1 MNEIKKC
8 SIAGVSFTLENDAY
22 DVLSTY
28 IESLKETYKD
38 DPDGEEIIADI
49 EARIAELILSAQ
61 SSESIICRPLIDNIV
76 KQLGSASQID
86 EEHGEQPSR
95 HAETTDR
102 SGNPRIPRRLYRDM
116 DNGKLGGVCAG
127 LANYF
132 DTDPTWIRL
141 AVFAPLFV
149 YVFGSIGILRWIQ
162 PFSANVFGLV
172 VLGYIIMWFAVPRA
186 SSARQKL
193 EMKGERIT
201 ARSIKEA
208 TSEQQYVNV
217 EPERTLI
224 AKIVCVLGNILLILL
239 KIVAA
244 FILVGLVLGA
254 SMLALTLVC
263 CLPMFAFDF
272 FTGLMILSFMLIL
285 LIPVV
290 VLIYLSILLLISRRP
305 SGGFLLGSLLLW
317 IMLLVT
323 MTISA
328 VKSPATFDRQIS
340 NAFRSVFDNDT
351 EALYDEFTDEE
362 IEDFRE
368 KLDGQ
373 SSAVFTNGNVK
384 LSVSGNDVYVKR
396 FSKRVQIG
404 DDGLEVSDGK
414 GNRLS
419 IDDEGVKINGKRTK
433 KFTFTF
439 GGLKVSV
446 DNNTTSVSVGAEE
459 DADAAFESFDEIE
472 AAAAAEP
479 AESGTSAPAV
489 EATAAETAAAAENAQ

>member
-28 IESLKETYKD
+28 IESLKKTYSD

-61 SSESIICRPLIDNIV
+61 SPESIICRPLIDNIV

-86 EEHGEQPSR
+86 EEHGEQTR
-95 HAETTDR
+95 HAETTDQN
-102 SGNPRIPRRLYRDM
+102 GNPRIPRRLYRDM
-116 DNGKLGGVCAG
+116 ENGKLGGVCAG

-149 YVFGSIGILRWIQ
+149 WLFSSIGILRWIQ
-162 PFSANVFGLV
+162 PFSANIFGLV
-172 VLGYIIMWFAVPRA
+172 
-186 SSARQKL
+186 L

-201 ARSIKEA
+201 AQSIKEA
-208 TSEQQYVNV
+208 TSEQQYVNA

-239 KIVAA
+239 KIIAA

-254 SMLALTLVC
+254 SLLALVLVC
-263 CLPMFAFDF
+263 IMPMFAFEF
-272 FTGLMILSFMLIL
+272 FTGLMLLTFLLVLI
-285 LIPVV
+285 IPLV
-290 VLIYLSILLLISRRP
+290 VLIYLSIQLLISRRP
-305 SGGFLLGSLLLW
+305 RGGFMLGSLLLW
-317 IMLLVT
+317 LAMLVV

-328 VKSPATFDRQIS
+328 VKSPASFERQIS
-340 NAFRSVFDNDT
+340 NAFRSVFENDN
-351 EALYDEFTDEE
+351 EALYEEFTEDE

-368 KLDGQ
+368 KLDGR
-373 SSAVFTNGNVK
+373 STAIFTNGDLK
-384 LSVSGNDVYVKR
+384 LSVSGESDNVKR
-396 FSKRVQIG
+396 FSKRVQID
-404 DDGLEVSDGK
+404 DDGLKVSDGK
-414 GNRLS
+414 GNELT
-419 IDDEGVKINGKRTK
+419 IDEKGVKINGKRTK

-439 GGLKVSV
+439 GGLQVSV
-446 DNNTTSVSVGAEE
+446 DGDKTRISA
-459 DADAAFESFDEIE
+459 E
-472 AAAAAEP
+472 AADDAPAAAESETAPPAVSEAETVETVESP
-479 AESGTSAPAV
+479 AETNAES
-489 EATAAETAAAAENAQ
+489 AAEDNASAETPAAARNTQ